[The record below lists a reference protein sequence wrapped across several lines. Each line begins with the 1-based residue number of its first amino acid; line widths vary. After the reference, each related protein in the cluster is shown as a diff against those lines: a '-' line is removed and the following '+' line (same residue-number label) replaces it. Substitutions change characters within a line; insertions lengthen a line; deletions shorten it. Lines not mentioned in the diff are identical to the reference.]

1 MAVKNALC
9 PHAEMDAKTAA
20 AGGRDPVVGDKGCY
34 IGAQCRGAPSR
45 GSDMLEKAAAGLRGR
60 EWGSPMSNEKF
71 SQKMGD
77 RLLDPANN
85 RIWKGALWLI
95 VILLL
100 VDVLLGWYWSW
111 EPDLQ
116 EVRALANAQ
125 PGEVTTLE
133 VINVASTL
141 LDKPGGYLSN
151 DVLPHRL
158 WLDNMPS
165 WEFGVLVQLRDM
177 VRVMRRDMSRSQSQ
191 SQEDRN
197 LAIAEPQFN
206 FDSRS
211 WAMPATESEY
221 RRGIR
226 ALERYLESLRSGDGR
241 FYARADNLN
250 SWLNEVQNRLG
261 ALSQDL
267 SRSVG
272 RTTLDTEENTPVT
285 QLDSKE
291 RVVKTPWMKIDNV
304 FYEARGA
311 SWALVQLMRALEVD
325 FADVLRKK
333 NATVSFRQMVRELE
347 ATQETLWSPMVL
359 NGSGFGIFANHSLV
373 MANYLSRANASLI
386 DLRKLLQ
393 EG

>member
-1 MAVKNALC
+1 
-9 PHAEMDAKTAA
+9 
-20 AGGRDPVVGDKGCY
+20 
-34 IGAQCRGAPSR
+34 
-45 GSDMLEKAAAGLRGR
+45 
-60 EWGSPMSNEKF
+60 
-71 SQKMGD
+71 MGD

-116 EVRALANAQ
+116 EVRALADAKT
-125 PGEVTTLE
+125 GEVTTQE

-206 FDSRS
+206 FDSQS

-272 RTTLDTEENTPVT
+272 RTTLDTEDDTPVT

-291 RVVKTPWMKIDNV
+291 RMVKTPWLKIDNV